1 MILGP
6 ASSACRRIDFS
17 ANGKARVIALTAL
30 GTLCCIL
37 VAFVVDS
44 YAWETG
50 TWRWGEEPLNNVIIP
65 LLLAPPFFAFLLN
78 KQRQLAIA
86 HKELMVVASTDA
98 LTSCLNRR
106 AFTALV
112 DGYIERIQQAAAEEA
127 TGPEQGALLVI
138 DVDHFKAINDTFG
151 HDVGDTALV
160 AIADAIRACVRKTDF
175 VGRMGGEEFS
185 VLLPGVNADRAAS
198 IAEHIRTRIADR
210 DMLLSGRQCRV
221 SVSIGGVAFGRPA
234 TFSTVYREADQLL
247 YAAKQGGRNR
257 ANIALLPTDSRVP
270 VH

>member
-1 MILGP
+1 MIFGP
-6 ASSACRRIDFS
+6 ARGDGRRLDLS
-17 ANGKARVIALTAL
+17 VGGKARVIALTAL
-30 GTLCCIL
+30 GTLCCII
-37 VAFVVDS
+37 VAFAVDS

-50 TWRWGEEPLNNVIIP
+50 TWRWGEEPLNNIIIP

-112 DGYIERIQQAAAEEA
+112 DGYIERIQQAVAEEPA
-127 TGPEQGALLVI
+127 PAEGALLVI
-138 DVDHFKAINDTFG
+138 DVDHFKLINDTFG
-151 HDVGDTALV
+151 HDVGDCALV
-160 AIADAIRACVRKTDF
+160 AIAESIRTCVRETDF

-185 VLLPGVNADRAAS
+185 VLLPGVNADRATT
-198 IAEHIRTRIADR
+198 IAEHIRTRIADK

-257 ANIALLPTDSRVP
+257 SNVARLPTETRVP